1 VLVCFGDTEGE
12 RGEVEIA
19 DLFFRYLRI
28 QGTTLG
34 SPREFDALLEH
45 CAQTSWRPVIDS
57 VFPLA
62 DAAGAHRRLDA
73 PDRFGKVVL
82 AIDTSK
88 L

>member
-1 VLVCFGDTEGE
+1 
-12 RGEVEIA
+12 
-19 DLFFRYLRI
+19 
-28 QGTTLG
+28 
-34 SPREFDALLEH
+34 LLEH